1 MISSAATEKGRVK
14 MINEEQLNAIKMRI
28 TSGIAQLRCEKEKCS
43 LEIARQEAR
52 RLALGGEIDDLN
64 ELLHMLEK
72 IESGDS
78 SG

>member
-1 MISSAATEKGRVK
+1 
-14 MINEEQLNAIKMRI
+14 MINEEQLKAIKMHI
-28 TSGIAQLRCEKEKCS
+28 TSDIAQLRHEKEKCS

-72 IESGDS
+72 TESGDS

>member
-1 MISSAATEKGRVK
+1 MIS
-14 MINEEQLNAIKMRI
+14 EEQLNAIKLRI
-28 TSGIAQLRCEKEKCS
+28 TSGIAQLRYEKEKCS

-72 IESGDS
+72 TESGDS